1 MTSVIMVAIGAAML
15 VVAAFA
21 FRLTSRVGA
30 VAILLGAIS
39 LGLAYDNIAVAVG
52 RLVGYGDT
60 LSAINLP
67 RFWIHAIAV
76 PLLIVVAGNLVGRL
90 GVEQARTRNVTLG
103 GWALVV
109 MLMVI
114 GFVEDVVRLDLEPE
128 DAGDAL
134 RYVNAG
140 FDGPPLPAIITVL
153 AILVLGVM
161 AFRYAGFPWLFV
173 GALVMLIAAPI
184 GTMLL
189 WVGNL
194 GELVLMLSML
204 VTMAAVGGLPV
215 PTTRP
220 IPRPR

>member
-21 FRLTSRVGA
+21 FRLTSRMGA

-39 LGLAYDNIAVAVG
+39 LGVAYDNIAVAVG

-67 RFWIHAIAV
+67 RFWIHAIAM

-184 GTMLL
+184 GSMLL

>member
-76 PLLIVVAGNLVGRL
+76 PLLIVAAGNLVGRL

-184 GTMLL
+184 GSMLL

>member
-1 MTSVIMVAIGAAML
+1 MVIPINARYRITSD
-15 VVAAFA
+15 
-21 FRLTSRVGA
+21 SRQ
-30 VAILLGAIS
+30 
-39 LGLAYDNIAVAVG
+39 
-52 RLVGYGDT
+52 
-60 LSAINLP
+60 
-67 RFWIHAIAV
+67 WIIQ
-76 PLLIVVAGNLVGRL
+76 
-90 GVEQARTRNVTLG
+90 QARTRNVTLG

-153 AILVLGVM
+153 AILGLGVM
-161 AFRYAGFPWLFV
+161 AFRYAGVPWLFV

-184 GTMLL
+184 GSMLL

>member
-76 PLLIVVAGNLVGRL
+76 PLLIVAAGNLVGRL

-153 AILVLGVM
+153 AVLVLGVM

>member
-153 AILVLGVM
+153 AVLVLGVM

>member
-39 LGLAYDNIAVAVG
+39 LGLAYDNIAVAAG

-67 RFWIHAIAV
+67 RFWIHAIAM

-184 GTMLL
+184 GSMLL

>member
-67 RFWIHAIAV
+67 RFWIHAIAM

-153 AILVLGVM
+153 AVLVLGVM

>member
-76 PLLIVVAGNLVGRL
+76 PLLIVAAGNLVGRL

-114 GFVEDVVRLDLEPE
+114 GFVEDVVRQATPAHECKSILT
-128 DAGDAL
+128 
-134 RYVNAG
+134 
-140 FDGPPLPAIITVL
+140 FPPGSFHDDVVACKEAKPASVSRVPPTL
-153 AILVLGVM
+153 
-161 AFRYAGFPWLFV
+161 
-173 GALVMLIAAPI
+173 
-184 GTMLL
+184 MLL
-189 WVGNL
+189 
-194 GELVLMLSML
+194 MLCGTPNM
-204 VTMAAVGGLPV
+204 TAANPESPIAVARISSS
-215 PTTRP
+215 TRVAG
-220 IPRPR
+220 RC

>member
-76 PLLIVVAGNLVGRL
+76 PLLIVAAGNLVGRL

>member
-21 FRLTSRVGA
+21 FRLTSRMGA

-39 LGLAYDNIAVAVG
+39 LGVAYDNIAVAVG

-184 GTMLL
+184 GSMLL

>member
-184 GTMLL
+184 GSMLL